1 MRTAHTKDGA
11 GGEARPPDPGRV
23 HPTPSGYER
32 IGEQRYREVVGLEY
46 EDFTVGDVIEHRP
59 GRTVTE
65 MDNVLMSMLAMN
77 DSPLHIDAAYCAT
90 LPWGRPL
97 VSSLVTLSIVGGMT
111 ARSTSGRA
119 VANLGWDHIRLPAP
133 VFAGDTLYAHSE
145 ILAKRLSRSR
155 PGEGIVSCRTT
166 GTKSTGEVV
175 LVYERSFLVPCRTGA
190 GGADPDG
197 AGTGSADGAGA
208 APQPPAAPPP
218 PPPPSPSPSP
228 GEAV

>member
-1 MRTAHTKDGA
+1 MDEAQTKDARDGA
-11 GGEARPPDPGRV
+11 HPPAPGRA
-23 HPTPSGYER
+23 HSPLTGYER
-32 IGEQRYREVVGLEY
+32 IGEQRYREVVGFLY
-46 EDFTVGDVIEHRP
+46 EEFTVGDVIEHRP

-65 MDNVLMSMLAMN
+65 TDNVLMSMLAMN
-77 DSPLHIDAAYCAT
+77 DAPLHIDAAYCAT

-133 VFAGDTLYAHSE
+133 VFPGDTLYAHTE
-145 ILAKRLSRSR
+145 ITAKRLSRSR

-175 LVYERSFLVPCRTGA
+175 LVYERSFLVPCRTV
-190 GGADPDG
+190 
-197 AGTGSADGAGA
+197 
-208 APQPPAAPPP
+208 
-218 PPPPSPSPSP
+218 PSPQ
-228 GEAV
+228 ETV

>member
-1 MRTAHTKDGA
+1 M
-11 GGEARPPDPGRV
+11 PP
-23 HPTPSGYER
+23 TGYER
-32 IGEQRYREVVGLEY
+32 LAEQRYREVVGFCY
-46 EDFTVGDVIEHRP
+46 EEFTVGDVIEHRP

-65 MDNVLMSMLAMN
+65 MDNVLMSMLSMN
-77 DSPLHIDAAYCAT
+77 ASPLHIDAAHCAT

-119 VANLGWDHIRLPAP
+119 LANLGWDHIRLPAP
-133 VFAGDTLYAHSE
+133 VFPGDTLYAQSE
-145 ILAKRLSRSR
+145 ILAKRRSRSR

-175 LVYERSFLVPCRTGA
+175 LVFERSFLVPCRTG
-190 GGADPDG
+190 GGE
-197 AGTGSADGAGA
+197 SAEPASPA
-208 APQPPAAPPP
+208 VPP
-218 PPPPSPSPSP
+218 P

>member
-1 MRTAHTKDGA
+1 MDTAHTKDA
-11 GGEARPPDPGRV
+11 PGGSRTAAASGEQPPL
-23 HPTPSGYER
+23 TGYEL
-32 IGEQRYREVVGLEY
+32 IGEQRYREVVGFCY

-65 MDNVLMSMLAMN
+65 MDNVLMSMLSMN
-77 DSPLHIDAAYCAT
+77 DCPLHIDAAYCAT

-145 ILAKRLSRSR
+145 ILAKRPSRSR
-155 PGEGIVSCRTT
+155 PGQGIVSCRTT

-175 LVYERSFLVPCRTGA
+175 VVYERSFLVPCRSLLAGADSHA
-190 GGADPDG
+190 GGPADGTGTDSADRADSDG
-197 AGTGSADGAGA
+197 AI
-208 APQPPAAPPP
+208 
-218 PPPPSPSPSP
+218 PPSRGVGSPR
-228 GEAV
+228 EAV